1 MIKHHNVTLK
11 ENMNQRVCATNIG
24 VVTLMMAFSAAALDV
39 QNEVRV
45 QAATAAIGSAPAGG
59 EDAFRQGRLYYNAM
73 PSTPAQGTAVKVI
86 DSKDD
91 MDYLVKTYK
100 LESKDGVG
108 YEIRD
113 FLKGPLLKEG
123 GDVTVGKDLVTEDEY
138 LVITAPEFM
147 FPYLEDT
154 IKVLDKPGTSYE
166 YSGSA
171 RIWYTCTHRRASE
184 LRDAIEKTLGTKYMD
199 LVVDDTINHIMV
211 KDAPTVI
218 ERVAKWLPYFDIP
231 PEMVRIEAQI
241 VELNVNDDFNFGLA
255 LEAWKEGLPENVD
268 LKMDLQ
274 DTRQNDHAAEVT
286 VVPGGAGNRLVQKPL
301 QSHKQYLAGSISA
314 SGMRP
319 KAVANMINYMVRT
332 GNAKVLCTPT
342 VVAVNN
348 HKATIASIDK
358 IDYKAYSA
366 PAQPLQKQVGSGITL
381 TITPTIAAE
390 TMRLDISA
398 VVDSLVGYTSSG
410 EPILNSRSTTAQVVL
425 QDGEMFTLSGL
436 RKDVITKQDER
447 VPILGSMPMLGYLFR
462 HEIDVQKS
470 SEIVVLL
477 TPYKVTATTG
487 ILERERQLLEGVQR
501 AQSPD
506 ARSSWDKFVDRV
518 VKNKN
523 VARAE

>member
-1 MIKHHNVTLK
+1 MRQTTFILLVTS
-11 ENMNQRVCATNIG
+11 AS
-24 VVTLMMAFSAAALDV
+24 TLLIAGTASALDV

-45 QAATAAIGSAPAGG
+45 QAATAAVGAAPTGG
-59 EDAFRQGRLYYNAM
+59 ADAFRQGRLYYNAL
-73 PSTPAQGTAVKVI
+73 PSAPAQGTAVKVI

-91 MDYLVKTYK
+91 MDYLVKTYR

-113 FLKGPLLKEG
+113 FLKGPLQKEG
-123 GDVTVGKDLVTEDEY
+123 GDVTVGKDLITEDEY

-147 FPYLEDT
+147 FPYLEET
-154 IKVLDKPGTSYE
+154 IKILDKPGTSYE

-171 RIWYTCTHRRASE
+171 RIWYTCQHRKASE

-199 LVVDDTINHIMV
+199 LVIDDTINHIMV

-218 ERVAKWLPYFDIP
+218 ERVQKWLPFFDIP

-241 VELNVNDDFNFGLA
+241 IEINLGSDFNFGLA

-319 KAVANMINYMVRT
+319 KAVANMINYLVRT

-342 VVAVNN
+342 VVAKNG

-366 PAQPLQKQVGSGITL
+366 PSQPLQKQVGSGITL
-381 TITPTIAAE
+381 QITPTIAAE
-390 TMRLDISA
+390 SMQLDIQA

-410 EPILNSRSTTAQVVL
+410 EPVLNSRQTTANVVL
-425 QDGEMFTLSGL
+425 QDGELFTISGL
-436 RKDVITKQDER
+436 RKEVVTKQDER
-447 VPILGSMPMLGYLFR
+447 VPLLGSIPGIGYLFR
-462 HEIDVQKS
+462 HEIDVTKS

-477 TPYKVTATTG
+477 TPYKVTASSG
-487 ILERERQLLEGVQR
+487 ILERERQLLEQTQ
-501 AQSPD
+501 AAMAPD
-506 ARSSWDKFVDRV
+506 NRSNWDLFVDRV
-518 VKNKN
+518 VKNRN
-523 VARAE
+523 VAKEAR

>member
-1 MIKHHNVTLK
+1 MITK
-11 ENMNQRVCATNIG
+11 RCIIISGATALLGIG
-24 VVTLMMAFSAAALDV
+24 SAMALQV
-39 QNEVRV
+39 QNEVRID
-45 QAATAAIGSAPAGG
+45 ARTAGSTCVAGTA
-59 EDAFRQGRLYYNAM
+59 EAYRQGQLYYNAM

-91 MDYLVKTYK
+91 MDFLVKVYK
-100 LESKDGVG
+100 LANTGIV

-113 FLKGPLLKEG
+113 ILKGPLAKENS
-123 GDVTVGKDLVTEDEY
+123 DVSTYVDTVTDEEY
-138 LVITAPEFM
+138 LVITAPDFL
-147 FPYLEDT
+147 FPFIEDLLNT
-154 IKVLDKPGTSYE
+154 MDKPGTSYE
-166 YSGSA
+166 KSGSA
-171 RIWYTCTHRRASE
+171 RIWYTCAHRKASE
-184 LRDAIEKTLGTKYMD
+184 LKEAIEKTLGSKYMD

-241 VELNVNDDFNFGLA
+241 VEVNVNDDFNFGMA

-286 VVPGGAGNRLVQKPL
+286 LVPGGAGNRLIQRPL
-301 QSHKQYLAGSISA
+301 QSHRQYLAGSIAA

-319 KAVANMINYMVRT
+319 KAVANLINYLVRT

-342 VVAVNN
+342 VVAMNGQ
-348 HKATIASIDK
+348 KATIASIDK

-366 PAQPLQKQVGSGITL
+366 PTQPLQKQVGSGITL

-390 TMRLDISA
+390 SMRLDIQA
-398 VVDSLVGYTSSG
+398 VVDSLIGYASSG
-410 EPILNSRSTTAQVVL
+410 EPILNSRSATAQVVL
-425 QDGEMFTLSGL
+425 QDGEMFTLAGL

-447 VPILGSMPMLGYLFR
+447 VPILGSIPGIGYFFR

-477 TPYKVTATTG
+477 TPYKVTPSTG
-487 ILERERQLLEGVQR
+487 ILERERQLLEQVE
-501 AQSPD
+501 AAKSPD

-518 VKNKN
+518 IKNKN
-523 VARAE
+523 VARTQ

>member
-1 MIKHHNVTLK
+1 MRSHTLT
-11 ENMNQRVCATNIG
+11 ASIG
-24 VVTLMMAFSAAALDV
+24 ASALIMAFSAAALEV
-39 QNEVRV
+39 QNEVRIDARPACGSTV
-45 QAATAAIGSAPAGG
+45 AGSAEAY
-59 EDAFRQGRLYYNAM
+59 RQGQLYYNAL

-91 MDYLVKTYK
+91 MDFLVKTYK
-100 LESKDGVG
+100 LANTGIV

-113 FLKGPLLKEG
+113 ILKGPLAKENS
-123 GDVTVGKDLVTEDEY
+123 DVSTYVDTITEEEY
-138 LVITAPEFM
+138 LVITAPDFL
-147 FPYLEDT
+147 FPFIED
-154 IKVLDKPGTSYE
+154 VLRTMDKPGTSYE
-166 YSGSA
+166 KSGSA
-171 RIWYTCTHRRASE
+171 RIWYTCAHRKASE
-184 LRDAIEKTLGTKYMD
+184 LRDAIEKTLGSKYMD

-274 DTRQNDHAAEVT
+274 DTRQNDHGAEVT
-286 VVPGGAGNRLVQKPL
+286 VVPGGAGNKLVQKPL
-301 QSHKQYLAGSISA
+301 QSHRQYLAGSISA

-342 VVAVNN
+342 VVAMNG

-358 IDYKAYSA
+358 IDYKAYTA
-366 PAQPLQKQVGSGITL
+366 PTQPLQKQVGSGITL
-381 TITPTIAAE
+381 TITPTIAADS
-390 TMRLDISA
+390 MRLDISA
-398 VVDSLVGYTSSG
+398 VVDSLIGYASSG

-436 RKDVITKQDER
+436 RKEVITKQDER
-447 VPILGSMPMLGYLFR
+447 VPVLGSIPGIGYLFR

-477 TPYKVTATTG
+477 TPYKVTPTTG
-487 ILERERQLLEGVQR
+487 ILERERQLLADVEAAR
-501 AQSPD
+501 APD
-506 ARSSWDKFVDRV
+506 ARSGWDKFVDRV

-523 VARAE
+523 VARVK